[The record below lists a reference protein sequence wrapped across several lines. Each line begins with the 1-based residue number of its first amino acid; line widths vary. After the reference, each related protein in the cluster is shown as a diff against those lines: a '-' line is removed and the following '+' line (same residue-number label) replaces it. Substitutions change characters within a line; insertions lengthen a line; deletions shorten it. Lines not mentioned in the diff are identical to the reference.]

1 MKLDRFWL
9 PLAALLYVLLGW
21 AGVALLSLESEKP
34 ALLWLPAGL
43 GVLMWQR
50 AGWRAF
56 PWIFAASLLTNLAV
70 MLSDASPSRALLP
83 VGVSMAADSLLPWL
97 AVTMLQRHLPDGLHT
112 VKGLFPFVLFVCLL
126 PAALAAI
133 AITAGLAMDTDAH
146 WSELLL
152 TMRMLLLG
160 HSLGVLLVYPIYHA
174 FHAATWPKNV
184 DIAWTLVP
192 AVLLLEVVYLSFNS
206 MPGLIH
212 LITPFFLYLALSDKN
227 REMLGLLLLIVV
239 AILYKSTG
247 GLGPFAVASPSEG
260 LFLLMTFIFVL
271 TLIALSLMLHK
282 RELQNSVTSR
292 DLWRRRAGIDE
303 LTGLSN
309 RYIFM
314 PILEAEL
321 GRTLRHKRPF
331 SLALLDIDHFKQIN
345 DSRGHMLGDKVLRAL
360 AQFMQNEMRTIDVLC
375 RFGGEEFCILLPET
389 SLNFAAFAME
399 RLRERLASEGL
410 DVDGERM
417 FVTVSIGLVSFSGG
431 DEAQEALL
439 KRADE
444 LLYAAK
450 HAGRNVLMTEAQA
463 ADEVSKAG

>member
-1 MKLDRFWL
+1 MKADRFWL
-9 PLAALLYVLLGW
+9 PLATLLYVLLGW
-21 AGVALLSLESEKP
+21 AGVALLSLETEKL
-34 ALLWLPAGL
+34 ALLWLPAGI

-56 PWIFAASLLTNLAV
+56 PWILAASVLTNV
-70 MLSDASPSRALLP
+70 VIMLSAARPERALLQ
-83 VGVSMAADSLLPWL
+83 VVISVLVHSLLPWL
-97 AVTMLQRHLPDGLHT
+97 AVTMLRRHLPDGLHT
-112 VKGLFPFVLFVCLL
+112 VKGLFPFVVFVCLL
-126 PAALAAI
+126 PAAIAAI
-133 AITAGLAMDTDAH
+133 VITAGFALYSDAH

-160 HSLGVLLVYPIYHA
+160 HSLGVLLAYPIYHA
-174 FHAATWPKNV
+174 FQATSWPQSFDFV
-184 DIAWTLVP
+184 WTLVP
-192 AVLLLEVVYLSFNS
+192 AVLLLEVVYLAFSS

-227 REMLGLLLLIVV
+227 REMLALLLLVVV
-239 AILYKSTG
+239 AILYKSTS

-282 RELQNSVTSR
+282 HELQNSVTSR

-331 SLALLDIDHFKQIN
+331 SLALLDIDHFKDIN
-345 DSRGHMLGDKVLRAL
+345 DSRGHVFGDKVLTAL

-375 RFGGEEFCILLPET
+375 RLGGEEFCILLPET

-399 RLRERLASEGL
+399 RLRERLASHGL

-417 FVTVSIGLVSFSGG
+417 FVTVSIGLVSFTGG
-431 DEAQEALL
+431 DEGQEALL

-450 HAGRNVLMTEAQA
+450 RAGRNVLMAEAQA
-463 ADEVSKAG
+463 TDDLSQAS